1 MKLFIALIMVAFS
14 FASVAQTKVVS
25 IDAFDMSYV
34 GGLSFKH
41 DEGRDEDRD
50 TTTFRLNV
58 NYAQNFQEY
67 VGLMWKGRAYWNR
80 IEEDFGGNDLT
91 SEFGVG
97 GGLLMNFQPEDIKNS
112 IMASGL
118 VGVERATYEF
128 RGAKDDEAGFNL
140 LLTLEAGKRFDLGTY
155 AVANISYA
163 PTISLEFK
171 RYGGDIR
178 EEFFKSSR
186 DLKFNF
192 LKFDILF

>member
-1 MKLFIALIMVAFS
+1 MKLFLALIMVAFS
-14 FASVAQTKVVS
+14 FAAVAQTKVIS

-41 DEGRDEDRD
+41 DEGRVEDRD

-58 NYAQNFQEY
+58 NYAQNFQDY

-80 IEEDFGGNDLT
+80 IEEDFGGDDLT

-112 IMASGL
+112 IMASAL

-140 LLTLEAGKRFDLGTY
+140 LLTLEAGKRFDLGSY
-155 AVANISYA
+155 SVANISYA
-163 PTISLEFK
+163 PTISLELK

-186 DLKFNF
+186 DLRFNF